1 MFITFEGIEGC
12 GKTTQIKL
20 LGDFLRSKGF
30 PCVITREPG
39 GTGIGEKIREILLS
53 PQNSEMD
60 HVTELLLYMASRAQ
74 HIEEVIR
81 PSLAKKKVVLCDRF
95 SDATIAYQGY
105 GRGFDLQWLRKLD
118 KLAASG
124 LRPDTT
130 ILLDCPVE
138 IGLARAME
146 RVSTQES
153 QMTTDRLEM
162 EDISFHR
169 RVREGYLEIAG
180 DEDVRVVVVDG
191 AKQIDI
197 VHEDICKIMS
207 SKMTGS

>member
-20 LGDFLRSKGF
+20 LGDFLRSNGF

-146 RVSTQES
+146 RVSTQGS
-153 QMTTDRLEM
+153 QTTADRLER